1 MIGPKLKSTSG
12 TSGYLAPERIDPE
25 GGSCPTY
32 TVKADVW
39 SLGITLLEV
48 ALSSFPFVLL
58 QLMFV
63 NSGGRRIVPLPS
75 VAHSL

>member
-1 MIGPKLKSTSG
+1 METSNFTSG

-48 ALSSFPFVLL
+48 VLPHLEKMILVALGL
-58 QLMFV
+58 
-63 NSGGRRIVPLPS
+63 
-75 VAHSL
+75 